1 MFLWDMT
8 TQRQVGPGLLS
19 TPLIAAVGF
28 GPGGNT
34 VMSFGAYATAW
45 NIDPQ
50 YWLTWA
56 CNAAQ
61 RNLTKAEWTLYGT
74 GPRIKECDQWPW

>member
-1 MFLWDMT
+1 MT
-8 TQRQVGPGLLS
+8 TQRPVGPGLQS
-19 TPLIAAVGF
+19 TAPIAAVGF

-34 VMSFGAYATAW
+34 VVSFGAFATAW

-56 CNAAQ
+56 CNAVQ
-61 RNLTKAEWTLYGT
+61 RNLTATEWNLYGT
-74 GPRIKECDQWPW
+74 GPWIKECDQWP